1 MTSLRNIEEEL
12 CIIIGRQLNDGYKKR
27 YKNRYYYFPN
37 EYFIVSLSERND
49 KWMIM
54 NAGQRTID
62 LLTDHIFCCSNQY
75 AMTNDHAGSTIKIH
89 TLLMDT
95 PEGLCI
101 DHKNQ
106 NPYDNRVENLRI
118 TTHLQNMRNKRA
130 YTNNTSNYTGI
141 ARRVINNIGIWRA
154 FINDDNGTIEKTF
167 SCRKYGERDAKMLA
181 IEQRRRWKREFN
193 YIGE

>member
-1 MTSLRNIEEEL
+1 MTSLRNIEEEFG
-12 CIIIGRQLNDGYKKR
+12 IIIGRQLNDGHKKR
-27 YKNRYYYFPN
+27 HKNRYYDFPN
-37 EYFIVSLSERND
+37 EYIIVCLSESND

-54 NAGQRTID
+54 NTGQRTID
-62 LLTDHIFCCSNQY
+62 LLTDHIFCCSNKY
-75 AMTNDHAGSTIKIH
+75 AMTNDHIGSTIKIH

-118 TTHLQNMRNKRA
+118 TTHRQNMRNKRA

-141 ARRVINNIGIWRA
+141 SRRIINNIGIWRA
-154 FINDDNGTIEKTF
+154 FINDDDGTVEKTF
-167 SCRKYGERDAKMLA
+167 SCRKYGERQAKMLA
-181 IEQRRRWKREFN
+181 IEQRQRWKRDL
-193 YIGE
+193 YYD